1 MYSVDCCYR
10 ICAKVFSGTSI
21 QIWLFILQFRA
32 YFFVFILFLAFK
44 SINPESFCS
53 PSGFIDFISR
63 NSFPYSIETDSE
75 KKKSFSESVF
85 FKQRSISSI
94 QQIPCRN
101 KVLSLFP

>member
-10 ICAKVFSGTSI
+10 ICAKVFSGSSI
-21 QIWLFILQFRA
+21 QIWLSCSSALI
-32 YFFVFILFLAFK
+32 FFVFILFFAFK
-44 SINPESFCS
+44 SINPESKQKL
-53 PSGFIDFISR
+53 SGFIDFISR